1 MKFTYLYII
10 ILILSLVTIA
20 SAAVPVASF
29 TSNVTTGTTYPLVV
43 WFNDTSTNAPQ
54 VWNWSF
60 GDGRWFNTTN
70 AALKNTTYQYSVA
83 GKYAV
88 SLLVNNTD
96 GSDTKTVADYINL
109 TSDNDD
115 NLLIWLHMNGIEGS
129 TVFTGEK
136 GVAWTTMGAA
146 HICTITYVFGGAS
159 GNFTG
164 AKSYIYTPSTP
175 ILNFSTGAGEIE
187 MWVKPMS
194 SGSGVSLIKRGNPAQ
209 TAGWGVY
216 HSTSAADSSGWVFW
230 MGDQVTGATNTFTL
244 PIGSWSHLV
253 LSADPLGN
261 NKVYVNG
268 TLVATKSGMT
278 ANYDTNNPIYIGY
291 RSSPVK
297 YFDGYID
304 ELRASKIERWKA
316 NFTPPYAQYA
326 GVLETIYPD
335 INPNSTFRYKTNPGD
350 VAYLDNI
357 TPRNRTVQIQNITN
371 TSYVLG
377 SVTWNALIGYVKS
390 VQLNLTYYPTGMTLV
405 SSSIDNTLGVITF
418 NISKPTGFSPGTD
431 RASILD
437 YTVIYYN
444 YTDMSSIM
452 PAMAFGYGYLI
463 NSTTLHV
470 YPVHTFLMTLPTLG
484 DWNFTANFSVDN
496 LAPQVSVPVNFVST
510 FNGSYPNRWNWS
522 FGDGAFNNGTNSTIS
537 HIYDT
542 GGLKTI
548 TLTEYLWQN
557 TSVTN
562 TTIKTDYINVASDT
576 PIANFS
582 SNETTGSI
590 YPLVIQFND
599 TSTINPQVW
608 NWSFGDGRWFNTTN
622 SLLKNT
628 TYQYAV
634 AGKYNVSLQVNNTIG
649 SNITTKTDYIS
660 LTSDNDDNLLVWL
673 HMNGTEGSTVFN
685 GEKGIAWTTM
695 GAAHLTTSTYV
706 FGGSSGNF
714 TGSKSYIYTPSTP
727 LLNFSTGAGEI
738 EMWVKPMSSELGV
751 SLIKRGNSAQTA
763 GWGVVHSTSAI
774 DSSGWI
780 FWMNNDT
787 TGSTNTFT
795 LPIGSWSHLV
805 ISADPLGNNKVYVN
819 GTLVATKSGMTE
831 NYDTNNPIYIGYRSS
846 PEKYFNGYLDEI
858 RMSKTERWKSNFTP
872 PYDQYAGTP
881 EPTYPDINPNST
893 FRYKTN
899 PGDAAYI
906 DNITPRNR
914 TIQIQNITNTSY
926 VVGSFTLNSLHG
938 YVKSVQLNLSYYPTG
953 MTLVSSSI
961 DNTVGTVT
969 FNISKPTGFSPGTD
983 RASILDYTLVYYNY
997 TDSPSTIPW
1006 QYFGYG
1012 FLINSTTGKTYPVHN
1027 FLMTLPTLGDWN
1039 FTANFSV
1046 DSLTPLTGYPVQ
1058 FVSTFNGSYPNRW
1071 NWSFGDGTFNNGTN
1085 STINHAYTTTGLKT
1099 VSLTEYIWQ
1108 NTSITNTTI
1117 KTGYINVTE
1126 LVPVAAF
1133 TSSQSGGYPAI
1144 TVAFTDTS
1152 TNFPTSWYW
1161 IFGDG
1166 NTSILQN
1173 PTNSYTFCGNFTVEF
1188 RASNYAG
1195 FDWENK
1201 TDTVVISCTSF
1212 RPASTSEKLAT
1223 KVMDTQNII
1232 VIGVMLIIGAGISV
1246 YTITLFTKKSE

>member
-522 FGDGAFNNGTNSTIS
+522 FGDGTFNNGTNSTIS
-537 HIYDT
+537 HIYT
-542 GGLKTI
+542 TTGLKTV

-562 TTIKTDYINVASDT
+562 TTIKTSYVDVYEEPPIVSFITNFTPGRDPITIQFNGTSTGCVTAWNWTFNNVTGNNTEIGFSTAQNFTHVFTIGNYSIKLNASNNYYYNTTTIPYFINVSQMLD
-576 PIANFS
+576 IIIVNFTALPNS
-582 SNETTGSI
+582 GAD
-590 YPLVIQFND
+590 PLVVRFND
-599 TSTINPQVW
+599 TSIGCVTAW
-608 NWSFGDGRWFNTTN
+608 NWTFNNVTGNNTEIRFNT
-622 SLLKNT
+622 
-628 TYQYAV
+628 
-634 AGKYNVSLQVNNTIG
+634 LQ
-649 SNITTKTDYIS
+649 
-660 LTSDNDDNLLVWL
+660 
-673 HMNGTEGSTVFN
+673 
-685 GEKGIAWTTM
+685 
-695 GAAHLTTSTYV
+695 
-706 FGGSSGNF
+706 NF
-714 TGSKSYIYTPSTP
+714 MY
-727 LLNFSTGAGEI
+727 
-738 EMWVKPMSSELGV
+738 
-751 SLIKRGNSAQTA
+751 
-763 GWGVVHSTSAI
+763 
-774 DSSGWI
+774 
-780 FWMNNDT
+780 
-787 TGSTNTFT
+787 
-795 LPIGSWSHLV
+795 
-805 ISADPLGNNKVYVN
+805 
-819 GTLVATKSGMTE
+819 
-831 NYDTNNPIYIGYRSS
+831 
-846 PEKYFNGYLDEI
+846 
-858 RMSKTERWKSNFTP
+858 
-872 PYDQYAGTP
+872 
-881 EPTYPDINPNST
+881 
-893 FRYKTN
+893 
-899 PGDAAYI
+899 
-906 DNITPRNR
+906 
-914 TIQIQNITNTSY
+914 
-926 VVGSFTLNSLHG
+926 
-938 YVKSVQLNLSYYPTG
+938 
-953 MTLVSSSI
+953 
-961 DNTVGTVT
+961 T
-969 FNISKPTGFSPGTD
+969 FNIGNYSIKLN
-983 RASILDYTLVYYNY
+983 ASNSDKYNI
-997 TDSPSTIPW
+997 STIA
-1006 QYFGYG
+1006 YF
-1012 FLINSTTGKTYPVHN
+1012 INVSATATP
-1027 FLMTLPTLGDWN
+1027 MTD
-1039 FTANFSV
+1039 FTSIQ
-1046 DSLTPLTGYPVQ
+1046 S
-1058 FVSTFNGSYPNRW
+1058 GSYP
-1071 NWSFGDGTFNNGTN
+1071 
-1085 STINHAYTTTGLKT
+1085 AVT
-1099 VSLTEYIWQ
+1099 V
-1108 NTSITNTTI
+1108 
-1117 KTGYINVTE
+1117 V
-1126 LVPVAAF
+1126 
-1133 TSSQSGGYPAI
+1133 
-1144 TVAFTDTS
+1144 FTDTS
-1152 TNFPTSWYW
+1152 LNSPTTWYW

-1166 NTSILQN
+1166 NTSTLQN
-1173 PTNSYTFCGNFTVEF
+1173 PTNIYTWCGDFTVEF
-1188 RASNYAG
+1188 RSENSAG
-1195 FDWENK
+1195 FNWKNK
-1201 TDTVVISCTSF
+1201 TDDVSIACPPKT
-1212 RPASTSEKLAT
+1212 TSEKLAT

-1232 VIGVMLIIGAGISV
+1232 VIGVLLVIAAGITV
-1246 YTITLFTKKSE
+1246 YTVTLFTKKSG